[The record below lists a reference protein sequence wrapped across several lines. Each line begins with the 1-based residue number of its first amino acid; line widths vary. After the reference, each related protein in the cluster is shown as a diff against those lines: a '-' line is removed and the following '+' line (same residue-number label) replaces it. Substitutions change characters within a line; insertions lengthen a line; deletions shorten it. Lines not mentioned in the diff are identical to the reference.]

1 MISFGG
7 SLRKGEPRTGQ
18 PSLLSSRDEP
28 ASSVASDGTTISR
41 EALRRYS
48 AYLAFATKSFHRQ
61 ALFIR
66 ADKLLLMREFSQVVK
81 PYYTFA
87 PRNRV
92 HACLLWYR
100 MRGPRRKKQHWW
112 KRTRSWA
119 IGGRRLPSCFLEGR
133 TTA

>member
-28 ASSVASDGTTISR
+28 ASSVASDGTIISR

-48 AYLAFATKSFHRQ
+48 AYLAFVTKSFNRQ

-66 ADKLLLMREFSQVVK
+66 AAKLLLLQD
-81 PYYTFA
+81 
-87 PRNRV
+87 
-92 HACLLWYR
+92 LLNLII
-100 MRGPRRKKQHWW
+100 P
-112 KRTRSWA
+112 
-119 IGGRRLPSCFLEGR
+119 LPLVTVCTLVCFG
-133 TTA
+133 TGCVD